1 MSNTLNNNETIDFGA
16 MLRNAIKHWYIFA
29 ISIVMCLALALV
41 YTRIHT
47 PSYLVKANLII
58 TSEDSDATTSLAGL
72 SSLFGSNTNVD
83 DEVFA
88 VSSHTVL
95 RNVVDQLG
103 INQRHS
109 TKEGFLKWEFNYRD
123 YPVTLKYDSA
133 IADTLRT
140 ALNFK
145 ITANKAGEVDVK
157 VKAKRSTVAKVTK
170 AKFPVKVKTPYGVFV
185 VEKTKAYPE
194 GEGVT
199 SRISLMGLDAATE
212 RIAEKVDIDIASR
225 KSNVITLELESTDI
239 DYAKD
244 VLNEIMVQYNKR
256 GLAETAVR
264 NTKTLNFLDSRLA
277 LLSDDLVES
286 EANIETFKKN
296 HDIVD
301 ITTEA
306 TYQIT
311 KKGKFEEELV
321 AAETELEIVKMIKEF
336 LANPENKYELVPALI
351 SGDQTNSAING
362 YNDLIMKRITL
373 LQDAHGNNATLK
385 ALNSQIN
392 AFRENIL
399 QTIDRSIESARIKVH
414 DLLSGMTSTESRLG
428 DIPAQERQ
436 YRTIVR
442 QQKIKEQIYIFLL
455 QEREQAS
462 MRLANATEK
471 GQVIDE
477 AYAENEPLGIGNA
490 MVLAIA
496 LIIGFILGAIIL
508 YLRKLLRNKFESRE
522 ELEQYTQVPILGEM
536 CTNHSG
542 EALVVR
548 NGGSNSAAE
557 LFRLMR
563 SNLQFILNG
572 ENDKV
577 ILLTSTIS
585 GEGKSFISIN
595 LSSSLA
601 LLHKRVLLVG
611 MDIRSPKLAE
621 YLNLPHAP
629 GITEYLAGD
638 RYTLNDIIRKDPLG
652 AGMDIITAGPV
663 PPNPSELLNSE
674 KVDRTFEELRQLYDY
689 IIIDS
694 APVGMVSDTFS
705 LRRISDATVYV
716 TRANYSTTKEI
727 KFFNAVYR
735 DKRLKKMS
743 IVVNG
748 THTKKGYGYGY
759 GTKVEK

>member
-1 MSNTLNNNETIDFGA
+1 MSNTLDNNETIDFGA
-16 MLRNAIKHWYIFA
+16 MLRNAVKHWYVFA
-29 ISIVMCLALALV
+29 ISIVACLALAFV

-58 TSEDSDATTSLAGL
+58 TSEDSDDAASLAGL
-72 SSLFGSNTNVD
+72 SSLFGSSNNVD

-95 RNVVDQLG
+95 RNVVENLG

-109 TKEGFLKWEFNYRD
+109 TKEGLMKWEFNYRD

-157 VKAKRSTVAKVTK
+157 VKARRSTVAKITN

-185 VEKTKAYPE
+185 IEKTKDYPE
-194 GEGVT
+194 GESVT
-199 SRISLMGLDAATE
+199 SRISLMGLDAAAE

-244 VLNEIMVQYNKR
+244 VLNDIMAQYNKR

-321 AAETELEIVKMIKEF
+321 AAETELEVVKMIKEF

-351 SGDQTNSAING
+351 SGDQNSAING

-392 AFRENIL
+392 SFRENIL
-399 QTIDRSIESARIKVH
+399 QTIDRTLESARIKVN
-414 DLLSGMTSTESRLG
+414 DLRSGMTSTESRLG
-428 DIPAQERQ
+428 DIPTQERQ

-455 QEREQAS
+455 QQREQAS
-462 MRLANATEK
+462 MRLANANEK
-471 GQVIDE
+471 GQVIDQ
-477 AYAENEPLGIGNA
+477 AYAENEPLGMGN
-490 MVLAIA
+490 MTI
-496 LIIGFILGAIIL
+496 LIIGFVLGLIFGALFL
-508 YLRKLLRNKFESRE
+508 YLRKLLRNKFDSRE

-542 EALVVR
+542 RALVVR

-601 LLHKRVLLVG
+601 LLHKKVLLVG
-611 MDIRSPKLAE
+611 LDIRSPKLAE

-629 GITEYLAGD
+629 GITEYLASD
-638 RYTLNDIIRKDPLG
+638 RYKIDDIVRKDPLG

-674 KVDRTFEELRQLYDY
+674 KLDRTFEELRRHYDY
-689 IIIDS
+689 IIVDS

-716 TRANYSTTKEI
+716 TRANYSTLKEV

-735 DKRLKKMS
+735 DNRLKKMS

-748 THTKKGYGYGY
+748 THSKKGYGYGY